1 MQHSPAE
8 HSACIRK
15 VSRYVPRVETNKS
28 QGAIT
33 LTQVGVMHTGSGV
46 ETPWSMVFGAI
57 MLGKS
62 AYVLCERRAP
72 LPPWIC
78 VTGQSDQDLAELHS
92 LVESI
97 RARVQERGY
106 RQSKQQPMPRS
117 ELEAKIL
124 QGEHVPGA
132 LEVPI
137 GAGPGRLSRVAQRAT
152 MAGVGATIVGLAGG
166 VAAGA
171 ITALGALGLG
181 VAMPHI
187 RRRRAKRGR
196 RVLVL
201 TPHGCVVG
209 LPSGPRAFGYE
220 EIGPFELVH
229 RTSRA
234 MRSKDTQRPSLKIT
248 HATGGTIGVLDGR
261 WFGAPLPLI
270 VAVAEAYRLRHL
282 V

>member
-1 MQHSPAE
+1 MQP
-8 HSACIRK
+8 
-15 VSRYVPRVETNKS
+15 NKS
-28 QGAIT
+28 HGAIT
-33 LTQVGVMHTGSGV
+33 LTQSGVVHTGSGTRL
-46 ETPWSMVFGAI
+46 ETPWSKVFGAV
-57 MLGKS
+57 MLDKS
-62 AYVLCERRAP
+62 AYVLCERATP

-78 VTGQSDQDLAELHS
+78 VTGNSDQDLAELQS
-92 LVESI
+92 LVESV

-106 RQSKQQPMPRS
+106 RQAKAQPMPRH
-117 ELEAKIL
+117 ELEAKVL

-137 GAGPGRLSRVAQRAT
+137 GPGPGRLSRVAQRAT
-152 MAGVGATIVGLAGG
+152 LAGVGAAVIGLVGG

-181 VAMPHI
+181 VAMPHLRS
-187 RRRRAKRGR
+187 RRTKRGR

-209 LPSGPRAFGYE
+209 LPSGPRAFGYD
-220 EIGPFELVH
+220 EIGPFELVK
-229 RTSRA
+229 RNPRA
-234 MRSKDTQRPSLKIT
+234 MSISGQQASLKISQ
-248 HATGGTIGVLDGR
+248 ATGESIGILDRR